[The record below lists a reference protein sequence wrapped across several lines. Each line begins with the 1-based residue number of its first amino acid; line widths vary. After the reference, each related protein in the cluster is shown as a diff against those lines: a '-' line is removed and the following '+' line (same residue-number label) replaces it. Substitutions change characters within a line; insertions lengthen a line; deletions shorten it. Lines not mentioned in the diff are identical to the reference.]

1 MTPSTVDL
9 VSPVARPTP
18 SWTLPP
24 TLRTL
29 PSNRFSSMPRSSKLF
44 MEPFLAWKV
53 PRLAQPEPRAA
64 AKTNWRLLKPREH
77 QSRFRDMLG
86 KPQSVAINQA
96 ERELD
101 ETNGLVTQQ
110 YRQQRLSY
118 LRMRGTGADA
128 GKVLPSKLREDLRNL
143 A

>member
-1 MTPSTVDL
+1 
-9 VSPVARPTP
+9 
-18 SWTLPP
+18 
-24 TLRTL
+24 
-29 PSNRFSSMPRSSKLF
+29 MP
-44 MEPFLAWKV
+44 
-53 PRLAQPEPRAA
+53 
-64 AKTNWRLLKPREH
+64 
-77 QSRFRDMLG
+77 G

-110 YRQQRLSY
+110 YRIVKRLKQLGADTKDAILLLLNLLELQQSRQQRLSY

>member
-1 MTPSTVDL
+1 
-9 VSPVARPTP
+9 
-18 SWTLPP
+18 
-24 TLRTL
+24 
-29 PSNRFSSMPRSSKLF
+29 

-64 AKTNWRLLKPREH
+64 PRAAAKTIWRLLKPRDH
-77 QSRFRDMLG
+77 QSRFRDMPG

-110 YRQQRLSY
+110 YRIVKRLKQLGADTKDAILLLLNLLELQQSRQQRLSY
-118 LRMRGTGADA
+118 LRMRGTGPDA
-128 GKVLPSKLREDLRNL
+128 GKFLPSELREDVGTS